1 MLLILSQVSS
11 LRGVLSIGLGSLAYL
26 SYFQTKNDF
35 IFFKKFFMLIILI
48 IFAILFS
55 IVFFDF
61 SNYQSFIDGAKGIDN
76 RDFIFF
82 KIIDRLI
89 KSFVYFQSTFKEIV
103 FNNNFDMTYSYG
115 SGLRLSGL

>member
-1 MLLILSQVSS
+1 
-11 LRGVLSIGLGSLAYL
+11 
-26 SYFQTKNDF
+26 
-35 IFFKKFFMLIILI
+35 MLIILI
-48 IFAILFS
+48 IFNIIFY
-55 IVFFDF
+55 VFFDF

-76 RDFIFF
+76 RDFIF

-115 SGLRLSGL
+115 SGLRLSGIVIGIKETIKNNPFLELIWKFKRYLHKFW